1 MAQVI
6 VTSKQGM
13 KQQTH
18 GGVRFFQSPVGLISE
33 EVSDEKAEEFLVTP
47 DHFKLHLGEVVAPAA
62 KPAKPAVPAGP
73 AAPVA
78 KPHVPT
84 KQGQATAVSSDPTLG
99 PNF

>member
-33 EVSDEKAEEFLVTP
+33 EISDEKAEEFLVTP
-47 DHFKLHLGEVVAPAA
+47 DHFKLHMGEVVTPPV
-62 KPAKPAVPAGP
+62 KPAKPVP
-73 AAPVA
+73 AAPTAPAA

-84 KQGQATAVSSDPTLG
+84 KQGPAQSVSSDPLSPT
-99 PNF
+99 F